1 MTIQPNDPRPTDGD
15 PIPPDEMP
23 MQRHPLMVRI
33 PDGDPGSLDLPNDGD
48 LDAGDPPTGSEGTIE
63 PDTSP

>member
-1 MTIQPNDPRPTDGD
+1 
-15 PIPPDEMP
+15 
-23 MQRHPLMVRI
+23 MQRHPLKVRI